1 MNRRPLPRRDHEE
14 ERLLA
19 QIWANADRAET
30 DALFLRLLRELQP
43 GELEGKQV
51 LALGGWPGPTPI
63 GFLKAWPKAR
73 CDLVDPSPARLETLA
88 QALEALPGVARRC
101 RPFTGGLSSASL
113 PQGAYDLV
121 LSPGLLHRL
130 DDPLDLWCTIQRVA
144 RPGVPILVM
153 DLMRPPSPGW
163 LESLVATYA
172 ADVPAILQQDFR
184 AALWAAYAP
193 AEIQEQLDA
202 AGIPDLEVMVVSDRH
217 LAVRRFFA

>member
-1 MNRRPLPRRDHEE
+1 M
-14 ERLLA
+14 LA

-73 CDLVDPSPARLETLA
+73 CDLVDPSPARMETLA
-88 QALEALPGVARRC
+88 QALEALPGVARRYH
-101 RPFTGGLSSASL
+101 PFLGGISSASL
-113 PQGAYDLV
+113 PRGAYDLV

-130 DDPLDLWCTIQRVA
+130 DDPLDLWRTIQRVA

-163 LESLVATYA
+163 LESLVATY
-172 ADVPAILQQDFR
+172 VPANLQEDFR
-184 AALWAAYAP
+184 AALFAAYEP
-193 AEIQEQLDA
+193 AEVQAQLEL
-202 AGIPDLEVMVVSDRH
+202 AGLPDLEVIVVSDRH

>member
-73 CDLVDPSPARLETLA
+73 CDLVDPSPARMETLA
-88 QALEALPGVARRC
+88 QALEALPGVARRYH
-101 RPFTGGLSSASL
+101 PFLGGISSASL
-113 PQGAYDLV
+113 PRGAYDLV

-130 DDPLDLWCTIQRVA
+130 DDPLDLWRTIQRVA

-163 LESLVATYA
+163 LESLVATY
-172 ADVPAILQQDFR
+172 VPANLQEDFR
-184 AALWAAYAP
+184 AALFAAYEP
-193 AEIQEQLDA
+193 AEVQAQLEL
-202 AGIPDLEVMVVSDRH
+202 AGLPDLEVIVVSDRH

>member
-73 CDLVDPSPARLETLA
+73 CDLVDPSPARMETLA
-88 QALEALPGVARRC
+88 QALEALPGVARRYH
-101 RPFTGGLSSASL
+101 PFLGGISSASL
-113 PQGAYDLV
+113 PRGAYDLV

-130 DDPLDLWCTIQRVA
+130 DDPLDLWRTIQRVA

-153 DLMRPPSPGW
+153 DLMRPPSPVW
-163 LESLVATYA
+163 LESLVATY
-172 ADVPAILQQDFR
+172 VPANLQEDFR
-184 AALWAAYAP
+184 AALFAAYEP
-193 AEIQEQLDA
+193 AEVQAQLEL
-202 AGIPDLEVMVVSDRH
+202 AGLPDLEVIVVSDRH

>member
-1 MNRRPLPRRDHEE
+1 MKRRPLPRRDHEE

-73 CDLVDPSPARLETLA
+73 CDLVDPSPARMETLA
-88 QALEALPGVARRC
+88 QALEALPGVARRYH
-101 RPFTGGLSSASL
+101 PFLGGISSASL
-113 PQGAYDLV
+113 PRGAYDLV

-130 DDPLDLWCTIQRVA
+130 DDPLDLWRTIQRVA

-163 LESLVATYA
+163 LESLVATY
-172 ADVPAILQQDFR
+172 VPANLQEDFR
-184 AALWAAYAP
+184 AALFAAYEP
-193 AEIQEQLDA
+193 AEVQAQLEL
-202 AGIPDLEVMVVSDRH
+202 AGLPDLEVIVVSDRH